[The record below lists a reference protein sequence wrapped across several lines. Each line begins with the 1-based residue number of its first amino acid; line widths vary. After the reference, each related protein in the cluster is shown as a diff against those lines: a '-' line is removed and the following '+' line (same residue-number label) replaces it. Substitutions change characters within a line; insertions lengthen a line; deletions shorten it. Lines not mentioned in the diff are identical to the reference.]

1 MKCKGRFVFRELKK
15 VDAGSFK
22 DKESGEIISYKE
34 SYKLKV
40 DEISE
45 DGINE
50 RVFKVT
56 TDNVNVLNGLVGVK
70 PYDKIDIE
78 FDLGLYPN
86 GCRLTPSAVFSVK

>member
-15 VDAGSFK
+15 VDAGSFT
-22 DKESGEIISYKE
+22 DKETGEVISYKE

-50 RVFKVT
+50 RIFKVT
-56 TDNVNVLNGLVGVK
+56 TDNVNVLNGLKNVE
-70 PYDKIDIE
+70 PYNKIDIE
-78 FDLGLYPN
+78 FDLGLYPS
-86 GCRLTPSAVFSVK
+86 GCRLTPSAVFPVK

>member
-15 VDAGSFK
+15 IEKGVFTN
-22 DKESGEIISYKE
+22 DKGEEIPYNE

-50 RVFKVT
+50 RVFKVA
-56 TDNVNVLNGLVGVK
+56 TDNVNVLNGLKNVE
-70 PYDKIDIE
+70 PYNKIDIE
-78 FDLGLYPN
+78 FDLGLYPS
-86 GCRLTPSAVFSVK
+86 GARLTPSAVFPVK